1 MLIRKYKLQLSKNKL
16 ILPRQKI
23 NNRVIKVRLAA
34 FIVLS
39 LISGH
44 LIAQMTGTRFIKNLQ
59 SPGSSGSVTI
69 VQSDEI
75 TKLIDRHLY
84 EEGKKKGISGYR
96 LVIFSKYGQSARA
109 EADRAMAL
117 FIRNYPDNKAYFT
130 FDYPDYKIYVGDF
143 RTRSEAYKFQKIIE
157 KDFPNAYFRPIR
169 INYPNL

>member
-1 MLIRKYKLQLSKNKL
+1 MIKIRLT
-16 ILPRQKI
+16 
-23 NNRVIKVRLAA
+23 V
-34 FIVLS
+34 FIVFS
-39 LISGH
+39 LLSGH
-44 LIAQMTGTRFIKNLQ
+44 LFAQVTGSRFIRNLQ
-59 SPGSSGSVTI
+59 SPTSGGTVTI

-75 TKLIDRHLY
+75 TKIVDKHLY

-96 LVIFSKYGQSARA
+96 IVIFSKYGPNARA
-109 EADRAMAL
+109 EADKVMAV
-117 FIRNYPDNKAYFT
+117 FIRNYPDTKAYFT